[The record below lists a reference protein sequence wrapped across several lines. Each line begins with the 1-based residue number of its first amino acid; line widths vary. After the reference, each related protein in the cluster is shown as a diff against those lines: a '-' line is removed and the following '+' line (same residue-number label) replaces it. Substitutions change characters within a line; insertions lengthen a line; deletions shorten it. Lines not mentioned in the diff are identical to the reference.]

1 MLNEKQIK
9 LAIDSKIRCL
19 VQHDSEKYS
28 KGDSVKVYRRV
39 LESEIYDFIINV
51 DSRLYLESIEYVF
64 AAYDLEVEK
73 GENSMI
79 EFISRD

>member
-28 KGDSVKVYRRV
+28 KGDLAKAYRRV
-39 LESEIYDFIINV
+39 LESELYDFIINKC
-51 DSRLYLESIEYVF
+51 RLKV
-64 AAYDLEVEK
+64 VP
-73 GENSMI
+73 
-79 EFISRD
+79 